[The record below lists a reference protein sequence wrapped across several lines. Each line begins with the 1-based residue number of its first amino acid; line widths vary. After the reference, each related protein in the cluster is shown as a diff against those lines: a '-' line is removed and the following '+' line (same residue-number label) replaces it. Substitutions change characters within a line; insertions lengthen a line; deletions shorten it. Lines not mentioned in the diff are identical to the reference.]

1 MQKIIIASLIIIA
14 FSLIH
19 FSELSARQNDDL
31 LYRKVRVTLVPG
43 LSTNGINASQY
54 NAKYSLNIIAGYHG
68 GLEGYEVGIVNINR
82 KFARGFQ
89 FGGLNL
95 TGGDMAGFQLASL
108 VNYAGHDLSGL
119 QLAGFANYAGSE
131 LGGLHLAGFANY
143 AGTEL
148 NGLQLAGFMNYA
160 GTSLDGLQAAG
171 FLNYGRNGIS
181 GLHAAGF
188 ANLTGGNISGLQ
200 ASGFAT
206 IAGGSI
212 EGLQA
217 AGFAVIARENSE
229 GLHLSGFGNI
239 AGGQMEGFYVS
250 GFANI
255 TGRSFEG
262 FAVTGF
268 GNISS
273 RSMEGIMIA
282 GGLNAA
288 PRSAE
293 GVMVAG
299 ILNYT
304 ERFEGVQ
311 IAGVANLARTAEGV
325 QIGVLNYAREFE
337 GVPVGIISY
346 YGNGRK
352 NIDIWATDGGFTHLG
367 IKLGT
372 TNIYNMISAGYN
384 PTITDRD
391 VWALGWTFGVYETL
405 DEAWGNPRLSNYFHH
420 SDFSVY
426 HINDGEWTDEMNTR
440 FTYRY
445 MVGRELNRGLSIYG
459 GPSLNLQIS
468 EVAGSSDYTWYSIVD
483 ATRKGREIRAWI
495 GFSLGFQI
503 FGH

>member
-14 FSLIH
+14 FSQIH
-19 FSELSARQNDDL
+19 ISELSARQNDDL

-131 LGGLHLAGFANY
+131 LGGLQLAGFANY

-148 NGLQLAGFMNYA
+148 SGLQMAGFMNYA

-188 ANLTGGNISGLQ
+188 ANITGGNISGLQ
-200 ASGFAT
+200 AAGFAT

-273 RSMEGIMIA
+273 HSMEGIMIA

-304 ERFEGVQ
+304 KRFEGVQ

-405 DEAWGNPRLSNYFHH
+405 DKAWGNPRLSNYFHH

-445 MVGRELNRGLSIYG
+445 MIGRELNRGLSIYG

-495 GFSLGFQI
+495 GFSLGFQV

>member
-1 MQKIIIASLIIIA
+1 MQKIIISSLIILA
-14 FSLIH
+14 LSLILT
-19 FSELSARQNDDL
+19 SGLTARQNDDL

-82 KFARGFQ
+82 RFARGFQ

-95 TGGDMAGFQLASL
+95 TGGDMTGLQIASL
-108 VNYAGHDLSGL
+108 VNYAGLDISGLQLSGFANYAGNELSGL
-119 QLAGFANYAGSE
+119 QLAGFANYAGTE
-131 LGGLHLAGFANY
+131 LSGLQAAGFLNY
-143 AGTEL
+143 AGT
-148 NGLQLAGFMNYA
+148 N
-160 GTSLDGLQAAG
+160 LDGLQAAG
-171 FLNYGRNGIS
+171 FLNYGRTSING
-181 GLHAAGF
+181 LQAAGF
-188 ANLTGGNISGLQ
+188 ANITSGDISGLQ
-200 ASGFAT
+200 AAGFAN

-217 AGFAVIARENSE
+217 AGFAVIARDNSE
-229 GLHLSGFGNI
+229 GLH
-239 AGGQMEGFYVS
+239 MS

-255 TGRSFEG
+255 AGNQMEGMFLSGFSNITGGNLEGIAITG
-262 FAVTGF
+262 FA
-268 GNISS
+268 NISA
-273 RSMEGIMIA
+273 RSLEGVMIS
-282 GGLNAA
+282 GGLNVA

-293 GVMVAG
+293 GVMITG
-299 ILNYT
+299 GLNYSDT
-304 ERFEGVQ
+304 MEGVQ
-311 IAGVANLARTAEGV
+311 IAGLANIARKAEGV
-325 QIGVLNYAREFE
+325 QIGFLNYAREFE

-352 NIDIWATDGGFTHLG
+352 NIDVWATDGGFTHMGL
-367 IKLGT
+367 KLGT
-372 TNIYNMISAGYN
+372 RHIYNMVSAGYN

-405 DEAWGNPRLSNYFHH
+405 DEAWGNPRLGNYFHH

-445 MVGRELNRGLSIYG
+445 MLGRELNRGLSIYA

-468 EVAGSSDYTWYSIVD
+468 EVTGSSDYTWYAIVD
-483 ATRKGREIRAWI
+483 GTRKGRDIRAWI
-495 GFSLGFQI
+495 GFSIGFQV

>member
-1 MQKIIIASLIIIA
+1 MPKIIIISLIIFA
-14 FSLIH
+14 FTLIYTPD
-19 FSELSARQNDDL
+19 LTARQNDDL

-95 TGGDMAGFQLASL
+95 TGGDMAGLQIASL
-108 VNYAGHDLSGL
+108 VNHAEHDISGL
-119 QLAGFANYAGSE
+119 QLSGFANFAGAE
-131 LGGLHLAGFANY
+131 LGGLQLSGFANY

-148 NGLQLAGFMNYA
+148 SGLQAAGFMNYA
-160 GTSLDGLQAAG
+160 GTNLDGLQAAG
-171 FLNYGRNGIS
+171 FMNYAGINTS
-181 GLHAAGF
+181 
-188 ANLTGGNISGLQ
+188 GNISGLQ
-200 ASGFAT
+200 ASGFAN

-217 AGFAVIARENSE
+217 AGFAVIARKNSE
-229 GLHLSGFGNI
+229 GLQMSGFANI
-239 AGGQMEGFYVS
+239 AGGQMEGVFLS
-250 GFANI
+250 GFSNI
-255 TGRSFEG
+255 TGSSFEG
-262 FAVTGF
+262 IAITGSA
-268 GNISS
+268 NISA
-273 RSMEGIMIA
+273 RTMEGVMISGA
-282 GGLNAA
+282 LNVA

-293 GVMVAG
+293 GVMITG
-299 ILNYT
+299 GLNYSDT
-304 ERFEGVQ
+304 MEGVQ
-311 IAGVANLARTAEGV
+311 IAGLANIARKAEGV
-325 QIGVLNYAREFE
+325 QIGFLNYAREFE

-352 NIDIWATDGGFTHLG
+352 NIDIWVTDGGFTHLG
-367 IKLGT
+367 LKLGT
-372 TNIYNMISAGYN
+372 RHIYNMVSAGYN

-391 VWALGWTFGVYETL
+391 VWALGWTFGVYDTL

-445 MVGRELNRGLSIYG
+445 MLGRELNRGFSIYG

-468 EVAGSSDYTWYSIVD
+468 EVDGSSDYTWYSIVD
-483 ATRKGREIRAWI
+483 GTRKGREIRAWI
-495 GFSLGFQI
+495 GFSLGFQV

>member
-1 MQKIIIASLIIIA
+1 MQKIIIASLIILVS
-14 FSLIH
+14 FIH
-19 FSELSARQNDDL
+19 TSELAARQNDDL

-54 NAKYSLNIIAGYHG
+54 NAKYSLNFIAGYHG
-68 GLEGYEVGIVNINR
+68 GLEGYEVGLVNINR

-95 TGGDMAGFQLASL
+95 TGGEMAGLQLAAL
-108 VNYAGHDLSGL
+108 LNYAEHNISGL
-119 QLAGFANYAGSE
+119 QLSGFANYAGAE
-131 LGGLHLAGFANY
+131 LGGLQLSGFANY

-148 NGLQLAGFMNYA
+148 SGLQAAGFMNYA
-160 GTSLDGLQAAG
+160 GTSLNGLQAAG
-171 FLNYGRNGIS
+171 FLNYGHSNIS
-181 GLHAAGF
+181 GLQAAGF
-188 ANLTGGNISGLQ
+188 ANITSGNISGLQ
-200 ASGFAT
+200 ASGFAN

-229 GLHLSGFGNI
+229 GLHMSGFANI
-239 AGGQMEGFYVS
+239 AGGQMEGMFLS
-250 GFANI
+250 GFSNITGGSLEGIAITGFANI
-255 TGRSFEG
+255 SARSLEG
-262 FAVTGF
+262 VM
-268 GNISS
+268 IS
-273 RSMEGIMIA
+273 GA
-282 GGLNAA
+282 LNVA

-293 GVMVAG
+293 GVMITG
-299 ILNYT
+299 GLNYSDT
-304 ERFEGVQ
+304 MEGVQ
-311 IAGVANLARTAEGV
+311 IAGLANIVRKAEGV

-352 NIDIWATDGGFTHLG
+352 NIDVWATDGGFTHLG
-367 IKLGT
+367 LKLGT
-372 TNIYNMISAGYN
+372 RHVYNMISAGYN
-384 PTITDRD
+384 PMITDRD

-405 DEAWGNPRLSNYFHH
+405 DEAWGNPRLRNYFHH

-468 EVAGSSDYTWYSIVD
+468 KVEGSSDYTWYSIVD
-483 ATRKGREIRAWI
+483 ATRKGRDIRAWI
-495 GFSLGFQI
+495 GFSVGFQV